1 MKALKH
7 SFGHG
12 IWSKGGIERK
22 WKSNMA
28 KFPVEQFDSHDTA
41 KVEASTP
48 MLISG
53 RVSSHCCWKS
63 VLQSEKHKLPVLEK
77 RLRTFQQKWAVFH
90 PSLAGTALLCSAQV
104 GSMLV
109 LRITLTT
116 RPPFQTPG
124 NLLPHGLEILSQHNC
139 SQLCPSQFSKRSPKL
154 RALGYPVSRRHR
166 EMLCVTF

>member
-63 VLQSEKHKLPVLEK
+63 VLQSEKHKLPMLEK
-77 RLRTFQQKWAVFH
+77 RLRTFQQKWALFH
-90 PSLAGTALLCSAQV
+90 PSLAGTALLCSDGLNASSQDDPDYPPPIPDTWESATPWPRNL
-104 GSMLV
+104 GSTQL
-109 LRITLTT
+109 LTT
-116 RPPFQTPG
+116 VPQS
-124 NLLPHGLEILSQHNC
+124 IL
-139 SQLCPSQFSKRSPKL
+139 
-154 RALGYPVSRRHR
+154 
-166 EMLCVTF
+166 